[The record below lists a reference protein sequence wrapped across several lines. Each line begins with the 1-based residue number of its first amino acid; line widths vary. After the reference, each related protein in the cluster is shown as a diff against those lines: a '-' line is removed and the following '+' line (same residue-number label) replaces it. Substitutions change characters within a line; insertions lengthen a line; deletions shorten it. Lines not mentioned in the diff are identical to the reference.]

1 MKTNKLDQPVD
12 VSAVEYAYAYLL
24 DRVPESHSV
33 VDHYINLDISIRELR
48 DIIFSS
54 EEFKDYTFYRIMDKW
69 VEKTSKVK
77 TTASDCSHPLLLLGT
92 CAAESLAR
100 NLPTVRADHLLYQSN
115 RFEKPVI
122 TDVSAYNGVMVSLT
136 LRSILGQVAQKVYGV
151 WDELLIFRDVSTQN
165 ILGYSCEIIDELLSN
180 ISGSIESVPIF
191 ILSFVEPFPTE
202 SGVFHARSSRGL
214 YRIVRELNDY
224 LSEKCNGEQ
233 NLWFCEL
240 NDLLRRHGDWNFYD
254 GYWEYFSHSGLR
266 SVAHPFFFSLYQR
279 ISVMLDS
286 LDKDKHQPVKAIIT
300 DLDNTLWKGVL
311 AEMDEVVPG
320 DHTEGWPIG
329 YAEALLTCKR
339 RGIVLAICSKNDD
352 AQTRVNFDKVWYGR
366 LRLDDFAS
374 IRINWRPKSE
384 NIREILAELNILPEH
399 ALFIDDNP
407 LEIAEVQRAFPQM
420 RTLSGDPHRW
430 RMELIYGV
438 PTQVPRLSEE
448 AARRTELLQAKVQ
461 REQMAATATDR
472 EGYLRDLQLRAEI
485 RSITVDDKSF
495 DRALEL
501 INRTNQFNTTGQRW
515 TAAELRQFQE
525 AGGRLWILRA
535 ADRFAEH
542 GIVGVAL
549 LQSGRLRQMVLSCRV
564 FGLGLEDTFLA
575 QIVAENPSP
584 EALRADWQDTGRNAT
599 ARQFLERY
607 FAPGEDYLLHTAPEW
622 PSHIVGW
629 G

>member
-1 MKTNKLDQPVD
+1 MKRFLPS
-12 VSAVEYAYAYLL
+12 VSWTAVG
-24 DRVPESHSV
+24 
-33 VDHYINLDISIRELR
+33 LR
-48 DIIFSS
+48 GQS
-54 EEFKDYTFYRIMDKW
+54 
-69 VEKTSKVK
+69 KTS
-77 TTASDCSHPLLLLGT
+77 TSHQAFLAALEQGDKPSRAFSLLLWGG
-92 CAAESLAR
+92 CIAEALAR
-100 NLPTVRADHLLYQSN
+100 GALPDWQVEHVLYQSGLHE
-115 RFEKPVI
+115 RPQIPVGKSYDALI
-122 TDVSAYNGVMVSLT
+122 LALSFRTVMGQAAQRLLGFHDADLLA
-136 LRSILGQVAQKVYGV
+136 LRSLPAEESLPVAKEILQ
-151 WDELLIFRDVSTQN
+151 ELLQNVSE
-165 ILGYSCEIIDELLSN
+165 GVDGRFPVLL
-180 ISGSIESVPIF
+180 P
-191 ILSFVEPFPTE
+191 SFVEPPPSETGLFQARGPQSLYRMARDLNDHLAATATDQN
-202 SGVFHARSSRGL
+202 GVF
-214 YRIVRELNDY
+214 Y
-224 LSEKCNGEQ
+224 LET
-233 NLWFCEL
+233 
-240 NDLLRRHGDWNFYD
+240 NDLLRRHGDLRIYD
-254 GYWEYFSHSGLR
+254 GYDLCFAHAGLR
-266 SVAHPFFFSLYQR
+266 HTKKSAFYSALFAR
-279 ISVMLDS
+279 IELMLEALATDRQ
-286 LDKDKHQPVKAIIT
+286 QPVKAIIT

-564 FGLGLEDTFLA
+564 FGLGLEDAFLA
-575 QIVAENPSP
+575 YLLTEKASP
-584 EALRADWQDTGRNAT
+584 ESLWANWQDTGRNAT
-599 ARQFLERY
+599 ARQFLERQ
-607 FAPGEDYLLHTAPEW
+607 FAPEEDGESWVLHTAPEW
-622 PSHIVGW
+622 PGHISGSA
-629 G
+629 